1 MNLIYL
7 DYAATTPLS
16 QIVKN
21 SMLNSITSDGD
32 FFNPESSTYQQ
43 AEIVSNKIEQARAEI
58 AQTLA
63 VLPREI
69 IFTSGATE
77 SNNLAI
83 KGVAYTY
90 KDKGRHII
98 TSKAEHKAV
107 LDVCKFLE
115 AQGFEVTYL
124 DVNQF
129 GEVDLKQLKKSITP
143 QTILVSLMVVNNE
156 LGTQN
161 NLMEIG
167 KITKQNGA
175 LLHVDAAQGYGKV
188 DIDIKTMNIDLLS
201 VSGHKLYAPKG
212 VGFLY
217 LRSKRPKVKLIKQ
230 IHGGA
235 QEFNLRAGTLG
246 TYQIFALATAAKEMF
261 VKKEQNFE
269 YVSKMQ
275 QMFLEII
282 QKLANIRINTDLEN
296 SYPGILS
303 ITFLGVKGETLLA
316 LVDGIC
322 MSMGSACNSHAVEP
336 SHVLSAI
343 GLTAIEAESTLRI
356 SFGLQ
361 TTQAQVI
368 QAANLLK
375 EKVQLLR
382 ALSPQGEVDV

>member
-21 SMLNSITSDGD
+21 SMLNSITSDND
-32 FFNPESSTYQQ
+32 FFNPGSSTYQQ

-83 KGVAYTY
+83 KGVAYAY

-98 TSKAEHKAV
+98 TSKAEHKTV

-115 AQGFEVTYL
+115 TQGFEVTYL

-235 QEFNLRAGTLG
+235 QEFNLRAGTLA
-246 TYQIFALATAAKEMF
+246 TYQIFALATAAKEIF

-275 QMFLEII
+275 QLFLGII

-296 SYPGILS
+296 SYPGILN

-322 MSMGSACNSHAVEP
+322 MSMGSACNSHTVEP

-343 GLTAIEAESTLRI
+343 GLTAVEAESTLRI

>member
-32 FFNPESSTYQQ
+32 FFNPGSSTYQQ

-83 KGVAYTY
+83 KGVAYAY

-115 AQGFEVTYL
+115 TQGFEVTYL

-235 QEFNLRAGTLG
+235 QEFNLRAGTLA
-246 TYQIFALATAAKEMF
+246 TYQIFALATAAREMF

-343 GLTAIEAESTLRI
+343 GLTAVEAESTLRI

>member
-21 SMLNSITSDGD
+21 SMLNSITSDND
-32 FFNPESSTYQQ
+32 FFNPGSSTYQQ

-83 KGVAYTY
+83 KGVAYAY
-90 KDKGRHII
+90 KDKGKHII
-98 TSKAEHKAV
+98 TSKAEHKTV

-115 AQGFEVTYL
+115 TQGFEVTYL

-129 GEVDLKQLKKSITP
+129 GEVDLKQLKKAITP

-235 QEFNLRAGTLG
+235 QEFNLRAGTLP

-275 QMFLEII
+275 QLFLGII

-296 SYPGILS
+296 SYPGILN

-343 GLTAIEAESTLRI
+343 GLIAVEAESTLRI

>member
-21 SMLNSITSDGD
+21 SMLNSITSDND
-32 FFNPESSTYQQ
+32 FFNPGSSTYQQ

-83 KGVAYTY
+83 KGVAYAY

-98 TSKAEHKAV
+98 TSKAEHKTV

-115 AQGFEVTYL
+115 TQGFEVTYL

-161 NLMEIG
+161 NLVEIG

-235 QEFNLRAGTLG
+235 QEFNLRAGTLA
-246 TYQIFALATAAKEMF
+246 TYQIFALATAAKEIF

-275 QMFLEII
+275 QLFLGII

-296 SYPGILS
+296 SYPGILN

-316 LVDGIC
+316 LVDEIC
-322 MSMGSACNSHAVEP
+322 MSMGSACNSHTVEP

-343 GLTAIEAESTLRI
+343 GLTAVEVESTLRI

>member
-21 SMLNSITSDGD
+21 SMLNSITSDND
-32 FFNPESSTYQQ
+32 FFNPGSSTYQQ

-58 AQTLA
+58 TQTLA

-83 KGVAYTY
+83 KGVAYAY

-98 TSKAEHKAV
+98 TSKAEHKTV

-115 AQGFEVTYL
+115 TQGFEVTYL

-235 QEFNLRAGTLG
+235 QEFNLRAGTLA
-246 TYQIFALATAAKEMF
+246 TYQIFALATAAKEIF

-275 QMFLEII
+275 QLFLGII

-296 SYPGILS
+296 SYPGILN

-322 MSMGSACNSHAVEP
+322 MSMGSACNSHTVEP

-343 GLTAIEAESTLRI
+343 GLTAVEAESTLRI

-375 EKVQLLR
+375 AKVQLLR

>member
-1 MNLIYL
+1 M
-7 DYAATTPLS
+7 
-16 QIVKN
+16 
-21 SMLNSITSDGD
+21 
-32 FFNPESSTYQQ
+32 
-43 AEIVSNKIEQARAEI
+43 
-58 AQTLA
+58 
-63 VLPREI
+63 
-69 IFTSGATE
+69 
-77 SNNLAI
+77 
-83 KGVAYTY
+83 
-90 KDKGRHII
+90 
-98 TSKAEHKAV
+98 
-107 LDVCKFLE
+107 DVCKFLE
-115 AQGFEVTYL
+115 TQGFEVTYL

-167 KITKQNGA
+167 KITKQNGV

-188 DIDIKTMNIDLLS
+188 DIDVKAMNIDLLS

-230 IHGGA
+230 IHGGT
-235 QEFNLRAGTLG
+235 QEFNLRAGTLA

-275 QMFLEII
+275 QMFLGII
-282 QKLANIRINTDLEN
+282 HKLANIRINTDLEN

-316 LVDGIC
+316 LVDGVC

-343 GLTAIEAESTLRI
+343 GLTAVEAESTLRI

-361 TTQAQVI
+361 TTQVQVI

-382 ALSPQGEVDV
+382 ALSPQGEVNV

>member
-21 SMLNSITSDGD
+21 SMLNSITSDND
-32 FFNPESSTYQQ
+32 FFNPGSSTYQQ

-83 KGVAYTY
+83 KGVAYAY

-98 TSKAEHKAV
+98 TSKAEHKTV

-115 AQGFEVTYL
+115 TQGFEVTYL

-161 NLMEIG
+161 NLVEIG

-235 QEFNLRAGTLG
+235 QEFNLRAGTLA
-246 TYQIFALATAAKEMF
+246 TYQIFALATAAKEIF

-275 QMFLEII
+275 QLFLGII

-296 SYPGILS
+296 SYPGILN

-322 MSMGSACNSHAVEP
+322 MSMGSACNSHTVEP

-343 GLTAIEAESTLRI
+343 GLTAVEAESTLRI

>member
-21 SMLNSITSDGD
+21 SMLNSITSDND
-32 FFNPESSTYQQ
+32 FFNPGSSTYQQ

-83 KGVAYTY
+83 KGMAYAY

-98 TSKAEHKAV
+98 TSKAEHKTV

-115 AQGFEVTYL
+115 TQGFEVTYL

-235 QEFNLRAGTLG
+235 QEFNLRAGTLA
-246 TYQIFALATAAKEMF
+246 TYQIFALATAAKEIF

-275 QMFLEII
+275 QLFLGII

-296 SYPGILS
+296 SYPGILN

-322 MSMGSACNSHAVEP
+322 MSMGSACNSHTVEP

-343 GLTAIEAESTLRI
+343 GLTAVEAESTLRI